1 MGSVFP
7 LHTTP
12 FEEYLIADDRPGYRM
27 TFLVD
32 HVFEG
37 EIDPDAFVAGA
48 EQALSRHLMLNSVLV
63 RRRGRSFWTPRE
75 NRPAIDWGHIDEPI
89 RFSDDS
95 NIDLRHE
102 PGLRLYVR
110 VGRGRSRFV
119 AEFHHACCDGFGA
132 TQFITDLFAGY
143 VHRMTPNAD
152 WLPTPHPIDQTQLQR
167 RHKINANWESFR
179 EWLQIYARVARAVS
193 DLTWNPPVPLA
204 APTGPA
210 WNDATSLEF
219 PATVSRT
226 LHPAIHGGLRKL
238 AMKHDVSV
246 HELLLR
252 ELMLT
257 VRDWNSQHGTLGP
270 HDRLSIMVPA
280 NLRTRNH
287 DQLSAANMIGYMSF
301 YRLASDCDDPG
312 KLLNFIRAESSF
324 MKRTRF
330 ASTIMSVLS
339 LSRIVPGFLNYALT
353 KSNCFATAVLS
364 AIGDLSRAIAARYP
378 VNALGQ
384 PIAANLVLT
393 DINSAPPIRPLTRAS
408 FITWNVCNS
417 QRLGVRCDPRVFSRE
432 GAEALLDSY
441 VNRIA
446 MLTGIADRPT
456 LGHPANRQAA

>member
-7 LHTTP
+7 LQTTP

-32 HVFEG
+32 HAFEG
-37 EIDPDAFVAGA
+37 EIDREAFVAGA
-48 EQALSRHLMLNSVLV
+48 ESALTRHLMLNSVLV
-63 RRRGRSFWTPRE
+63 RRRGRNSWTPRE
-75 NRPAIDWGHIDEPI
+75 SQPTIDWGHVDEPI

-95 NIDLRHE
+95 KIDLHHE

-143 VHRMTPNAD
+143 VRRMTPKAE
-152 WLPTPHPIDQTQLQR
+152 WLPTLKRIDLRQLQR

-204 APTGPA
+204 APTGPVL
-210 WNDATSLEF
+210 NDETALEF

-238 AMKHDVSV
+238 AMQHDVSV

-257 VRDWNSQHGTLGP
+257 VRDWNSLHGTLGP
-270 HDRLSIMVPA
+270 QDRLSIMVPA
-280 NLRTRNH
+280 NLRSRTH
-287 DQLSAANMIGYMSF
+287 DQLPAANMIGYMSF
-301 YRLASDCDDPG
+301 YRLAGECDDPG
-312 KLLNFIRAESSF
+312 RLLDFIRAESSL

-330 ASTIMSVLS
+330 AATIMSVLS
-339 LSRIVPGFLNYALT
+339 VSRFVPGVLNYALT

-364 AIGDLSRAIAARYP
+364 SLGDLSRAIAARYP
-378 VNALGQ
+378 VNSLGQ

-393 DINSAPPIRPLTRAS
+393 DISSAPPIRPLTRAS

-417 QRLGVRCDPRVFSRE
+417 QRLGVRCDPRVFSRQ
-432 GAEALLDSY
+432 GAEALLDVF

-446 MLTGIADRPT
+446 KLTGIAGEATLDR
-456 LGHPANRQAA
+456 PANRQAA